1 MFDVVQSGRSAVTPG
16 KLCRREGLLENTD
29 KPFTLQKQWRKKET
43 AGGGWISPFFPTR
56 CAAKHQVFA
65 KTFQLQS
72 HKTAITPVLFAL
84 RLQNDPVHAALREWW
99 SERFYCNDLLWDERS
114 FRSIEFMRFK
124 KACLKYLVVKYIH
137 RLNVCKGWSY
147 LHNIMD

>member
-1 MFDVVQSGRSAVTPG
+1 MVQSGRSTVTPG

-29 KPFTLQKQWRKKET
+29 KPFTLREET
-43 AGGGWISPFFPTR
+43 AGRGWISPFFPTH

-99 SERFYCNDLLWDERS
+99 SERFYCNDLL
-114 FRSIEFMRFK
+114 
-124 KACLKYLVVKYIH
+124 
-137 RLNVCKGWSY
+137 
-147 LHNIMD
+147 

>member
-1 MFDVVQSGRSAVTPG
+1 MWFNLAGQPLHLGSFAEGRDCWKTPTSPSHCEKKQLAEAGSG
-16 KLCRREGLLENTD
+16 
-29 KPFTLQKQWRKKET
+29 PF
-43 AGGGWISPFFPTR
+43 SPR

-99 SERFYCNDLLWDERS
+99 SERFYCNDLL
-114 FRSIEFMRFK
+114 
-124 KACLKYLVVKYIH
+124 
-137 RLNVCKGWSY
+137 
-147 LHNIMD
+147 